1 MPYTFEH
8 RITLLEVP
16 RKPFVRCYRKYWSIT
31 SDQYIRCQ
39 NMKVNGWKYC
49 LECSQNHHRKP
60 RKDTGKEH
68 ATPRFYCNVFNPTFC
83 IDIEM

>member
-1 MPYTFEH
+1 
-8 RITLLEVP
+8 
-16 RKPFVRCYRKYWSIT
+16 
-31 SDQYIRCQ
+31 
-39 NMKVNGWKYC
+39 MKVNGWKYC

-68 ATPRFYCNVFNPTFC
+68 ATPRFYCNVFNPTYC